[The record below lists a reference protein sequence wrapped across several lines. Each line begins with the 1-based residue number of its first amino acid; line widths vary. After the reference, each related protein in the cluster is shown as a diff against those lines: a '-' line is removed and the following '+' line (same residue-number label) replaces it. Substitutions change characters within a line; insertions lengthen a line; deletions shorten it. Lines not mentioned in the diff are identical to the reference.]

1 MLPKL
6 ISSSLVNSIA
16 IDMEPE
22 DGGDDDVSID
32 SSQSC
37 MLSVF
42 FATAWTNI
50 YSSHRTR
57 WWFDPPW
64 KGQTPTQHDLWANSL
79 IRHLLNSIY
88 LHQSTVESF
97 LTQSSSST
105 KLNHHVF
112 ILTCFYYRILWYTIK
127 TRKTCTCRH
136 QLCPEMFEGGHYSN
150 VMINGCHESGCHEYG

>member
-50 YSSHRTR
+50 YSSHGTR
-57 WWFDPPW
+57 
-64 KGQTPTQHDLWANSL
+64 
-79 IRHLLNSIY
+79 
-88 LHQSTVESF
+88 
-97 LTQSSSST
+97 
-105 KLNHHVF
+105 
-112 ILTCFYYRILWYTIK
+112 
-127 TRKTCTCRH
+127 
-136 QLCPEMFEGGHYSN
+136 
-150 VMINGCHESGCHEYG
+150 